1 MTWSQEVPVN
11 PHRLQCLVATVPDS
25 IAPEQ
30 RGRLDAHVEATDS
43 CRIRITEV
51 RQALRSALDGGPGS
65 AIDLACELDGLERA
79 QERLDRYLTTLV
91 EELRHVPSEVSY
103 DDGVPV

>member
-1 MTWSQEVPVN
+1 VN

-25 IAPEQ
+25 IGPEQ

-43 CRIRITEV
+43 CRTRIVEV
-51 RQALRSALDGGPGS
+51 KQALRGALDGKGGS
-65 AIDLACELDGLERA
+65 ALDLACELDCLERV
-79 QERLDRYLTTLV
+79 QERLDRYLTNLV
-91 EELRHVPSEVSY
+91 DELSRASSEVRY

>member
-1 MTWSQEVPVN
+1 MN

-30 RGRLDAHVEATDS
+30 RGRLDAHVEAADS
-43 CRIRITEV
+43 CRVRIAEV
-51 RQALRSALDGGPGS
+51 KQALRGALDGNGGS
-65 AIDLACELDGLERA
+65 ALDLACELDCLERV
-79 QERLDRYLTTLV
+79 QERLDRYLTALV
-91 EELRHVPSEVSY
+91 EELSHTPRELSY

>member
-1 MTWSQEVPVN
+1 MN

-25 IAPEQ
+25 IGSEQ

-43 CRIRITEV
+43 CRVRIVEV
-51 RQALRSALDGGPGS
+51 KQALRGALDGRGGSALD
-65 AIDLACELDGLERA
+65 LAVELDSLERV
-79 QERLDRYLTTLV
+79 QERLDRYLTALV
-91 EELRHVPSEVSY
+91 GELSRTPSEICY

>member
-1 MTWSQEVPVN
+1 VN

-25 IAPEQ
+25 IASEQ

-43 CRIRITEV
+43 CRTRIIEV
-51 RQALRSALDGGPGS
+51 KQALRGALDGRGGSALD
-65 AIDLACELDGLERA
+65 LAVELDSLERV

-91 EELRHVPSEVSY
+91 EELRRAPSEICY

>member
-1 MTWSQEVPVN
+1 MN

-25 IAPEQ
+25 IGSEQ

-43 CRIRITEV
+43 CRVRIIEV
-51 RQALRSALDGGPGS
+51 KQALRGALDGHGGSALD
-65 AIDLACELDGLERA
+65 LAVELDGLERV
-79 QERLDRYLTTLV
+79 QERLDRYLTALV
-91 EELRHVPSEVSY
+91 EELNRTSAEICY

>member
-1 MTWSQEVPVN
+1 MN

-25 IAPEQ
+25 IAPDQ
-30 RGRLDAHVEATDS
+30 RGRLDAHVQATDS
-43 CRIRITEV
+43 CRVRIVEV
-51 RQALRSALDGGPGS
+51 KEALRGALDGRGGS
-65 AIDLACELDGLERA
+65 ALDLACELDKLERV

-91 EELRHVPSEVSY
+91 EDLNRTSSEICY